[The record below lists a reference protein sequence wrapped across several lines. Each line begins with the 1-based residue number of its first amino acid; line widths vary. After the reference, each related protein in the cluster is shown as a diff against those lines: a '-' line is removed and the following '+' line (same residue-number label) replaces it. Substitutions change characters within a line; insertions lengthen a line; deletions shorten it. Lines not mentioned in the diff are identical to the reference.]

1 MSKIV
6 ITLDS
11 ISEYHEPDP
20 YKHYV
25 SVIIDV
31 YRGEQQNLT
40 NRYYH
45 RCEDIK
51 GIDPVDSEREALA
64 LANSWL
70 AQKVNIDKI
79 IQEIIAAIGE

>member
-1 MSKIV
+1 MSKII

-11 ISEYHEPDP
+11 ISEFHEPDP

-31 YRGEQQNLT
+31 YRGEQQTLAT
-40 NRYYH
+40 RYYH

-70 AQKVNIDKI
+70 AKKANIDKI
-79 IQEIIAAIGE
+79 IQEIISSIGE